1 MTKLDCN
8 VVNCSY
14 NADNCCRRTDIQV
27 EGTQAKTSSET
38 CCGSFAPKGSGCQS
52 CHTTDVKKDTTVSC
66 EACECKFNEDHACHA
81 GHIGISGGHADSSR
95 ETECGSLYA
104 AADGGIWAADCRP
117 ASERRKGMEQL
128 TDYSIN
134 FPHLHIYLHHVGK
147 NIMIGNFS
155 VAYYGIVIAI
165 GMLAGLGIA
174 CWMAKQMAR
183 KRILIL
189 TWHSLPL
196 SVLSLGRGFI
206 M

>member
-52 CHTTDVKKDTTVSC
+52 CHTTDVKKIQPSAVKRVSANSTRIMPVMRDTLVFPADMQT
-66 EACECKFNEDHACHA
+66 AA
-81 GHIGISGGHADSSR
+81 GRQSAAV
-95 ETECGSLYA
+95 LYA
-104 AADGGIWAADCRP
+104 AADRGIWAADCRP

-174 CWMAKQMAR
+174 CWMAKRTGQ
-183 KRILIL
+183 K
-189 TWHSLPL
+189 TDTYFDLPL